1 MSNPILIIH
10 GWSDNYKSFEPL
22 KLLLQAQNAQT
33 HISDIWLGDYESMQD
48 DVSFD
53 DLSQGLQ
60 ERLEDLVASQK
71 ISLQPFSLDIIVHS
85 TGGPVV
91 RNWLN
96 HYLIDICKGD
106 FTKCPVRHF
115 IMLAPANFGS
125 RLAAQGKSALAKLF
139 KGGLE
144 HGFQTGRHIL
154 EGLELGSPFSWQLAE
169 RDLFS
174 GHKMYPCDADKGPF
188 IYILSGTET
197 YGTLK
202 GLVAT
207 GANEAGSDGTV
218 RAAAASLDSIK
229 LEIDYSEPTK
239 PHIIAL
245 AQLNDAPVFKLL
257 EGFNHSTIVP
267 DAQATLLHPTF
278 TFIQACLAV
287 KNASEHQEL
296 RFKFL
301 RENNA
306 LYQKPGFVNRYQQFV
321 VRIQDNMKNAVTD
334 YRLDFHVIND
344 LSTPS
349 SWQKQDIP
357 KQLAKYADYTAEMMD
372 KVISD
377 VQKHSVDASYR
388 TFFINIDAYEALI
401 DELNSVEG
409 KPYIAMNLDAM
420 PAAPGVTYRTDEL
433 KYAPL
438 NRLFANKTGKYFF
451 KENTTTLIDITLH
464 LNVENNVFNLID

>member
-1 MSNPILIIH
+1 MPNSILIIH

-22 KLLLQAQNAQT
+22 KYLLQAQNSQT
-33 HISDIWLGDYESMQD
+33 HITDIWLGDYESMQD
-48 DVSFD
+48 DVTFD

-60 ERLEDLVASQK
+60 ERLDDLVTKQQITLK
-71 ISLQPFSLDIIVHS
+71 PFSLDIIVHS

-91 RNWLN
+91 RNWLS
-96 HYLIDICKGD
+96 HYFSDVCKGD
-106 FTKCPVRHF
+106 LTQCPVRHF

-144 HGFQTGRHIL
+144 NGFQTGRHIL
-154 EGLELGSPFSWQLAE
+154 EGLELGSPFSWELAHC
-169 RDLFS
+169 DLFS
-174 GHKMYPCDADKGPF
+174 GHKIYPCDADKGPF

-197 YGTLK
+197 YGALK

-207 GANEAGSDGTV
+207 GANEPGSDGTV

-229 LEIDYSEPTK
+229 LEINFSEPSK
-239 PHIIAL
+239 PQIIAL
-245 AQLNDAPVFKLL
+245 SQLNDPPAFKLV
-257 EGFNHSTIVP
+257 EGLNHSTIVP
-267 DAQATLLHPTF
+267 DTEATLQHPTF
-278 TFIQACLAV
+278 TIIQTCLAI
-287 KNASEHQEL
+287 KNASEHQAL

-321 VRIQDNMKNAVTD
+321 VRVQDNMKNAVAD
-334 YRLDFHVIND
+334 YRLDFHVID
-344 LSTPS
+344 DESTPS
-349 SWQKQDIP
+349 SWQKQTIP
-357 KQLAKYADYTAEMMD
+357 KQLEKYANYTAELID

-377 VQKHSVDASYR
+377 VQKHSIDASYR
-388 TFFINIDAYEALI
+388 TFFINIDAYEALV
-401 DELNSVEG
+401 DELNSIAD

-420 PAAPGVTYRTDEL
+420 PPAPGVSYRTDEL

-438 NRLFANKTGKYFF
+438 NKLFSDKTGKHFF
-451 KENTTTLIDITLH
+451 KENTTTLVDIRLH
-464 LNVENNVFNLID
+464 LNVADNVFNLIE